1 MYKKLQVGRLGG
13 QSIHLEG
20 GGCAPP
26 PCPDVATCLIE
37 VLRSTDM
44 TSR

>member
-20 GGCAPP
+20 GGAVPPP
-26 PCPDVATCLIE
+26 PCPDVAI
-37 VLRSTDM
+37 RA
-44 TSR
+44 